1 MPLPASRP
9 TYHLYALPLFSFSLV
24 SFMSSFVTPL
34 AFVLLSDKP
43 AWLSGKWKFPYTS
56 DLINHVTNTC
66 FCFNFLKTCWP
77 LAVITSLKPSFSLS
91 VYYRRTRSFFRSFFK
106 SMFSENPLDHAFLAP
121 VCACACSVTQSC
133 LTLCDPMDC
142 SLPGSSVHGIFQAGI
157 LECLAISFSRG
168 SSQCRDRTCVSY
180 VSCFS
185 R

>member
-1 MPLPASRP
+1 
-9 TYHLYALPLFSFSLV
+9 
-24 SFMSSFVTPL
+24 MSSFVTPL

-91 VYYRRTRSFFRSFFK
+91 LYYRRTRSFFRSFFK